1 MTSFGSG
8 EGSIFV
14 QPDGPN
20 SKPIFVG
27 CADLGDIDEPL
38 GDVALWL
45 CKDPKAP
52 NTWKTSRIMK
62 GAPGLVATSLT
73 TETAEFA
80 SYLEELEDNTPIFL
94 TQMASGRA
102 DTFNNY
108 DRAFVTRWIASNRKR
123 SNLATARADE
133 GATTER
139 GEMVVDLV
147 GQPPLYAFFDL
158 SEQALRVSTA
168 ETAGLNNIVFS
179 NLAATAGFVAA
190 DAAAAATANV
200 LDVADWE
207 AAAADPFAA
216 DEHVMGG
223 VAFEIDK
230 NTTRWLVARG
240 STDAGNPAE
249 IAYSDDAGATWSLVD
264 VGAVDGQYVPDSGS
278 LFALDQN
285 NIWLG
290 TDDGYIYYS
299 DDGGLSWTA
308 QESGTIHSGA
318 YNAIHFRNDLVGM
331 AVGAADVV
339 AYTNDGGNTWAAAT
353 ATGGGNA
360 LTTLGHNT
368 GEPGIWWS
376 GDGGGDLYYSSND
389 GVTWAQREFSG
400 DGAGNVA
407 AVKFANEWLGVMAH
421 NNATPLGRLLVTI
434 DGGFSWRR
442 LTIPTN
448 AGLND
453 VWIAGPRKIYAVGEA
468 SGGTGYIVKVETALR
483 AS

>member
-52 NTWKTSRIMK
+52 NTWQTSRIMK
-62 GAPGLVATSLT
+62 GAPGLVTTTLT
-73 TETAEFA
+73 TDTREFA
-80 SYLEELEDNTPIFL
+80 SYLEELGDNTPIFL

-123 SNLATARADE
+123 TNLAIGRADE
-133 GATTER
+133 GASTER

-158 SEQALRVSTA
+158 SDQALRVSTA
-168 ETAGLNNIVFS
+168 ETVALNNIVFS
-179 NLAATAGFVAA
+179 NLAATAGFVTA
-190 DAAAAATANV
+190 DAGSGVTANV

-216 DEHVMGG
+216 DEHVVGG

-230 NTTRWLVARG
+230 NTTRWMVGRG

-249 IAYSDDAGATWSLVD
+249 IAYSDDGGATWNLVD
-264 VGAVDGQYVPDSGS
+264 VGAVDGQFIPDSGS
-278 LFALDQN
+278 IFALDQN
-285 NIWLG
+285 DIWAG
-290 TDDGYIYYS
+290 MDDGYIYHS

-308 QESGTIHSGA
+308 QESGSIHSGA
-318 YNAIHFRNDLVGM
+318 YNAIHFKNSLVGM

-339 AYTNDGGNTWAAAT
+339 AYTNDGGTTWAAAT
-353 ATGGGNA
+353 ATGGAAA
-360 LTTLGHNT
+360 LTALGHNT
-368 GEPGIWWS
+368 GSPGIWWAGGS
-376 GDGGGDLYYSSND
+376 GTLYYSSD
-389 GVTWAQREFSG
+389 EGVTWSQRDFSG
-400 DGAGNVA
+400 DGAGTVP
-407 AVKFANEWLGVMAH
+407 AVKFGNEFLGVMAH
-421 NNATPLGRLLVTI
+421 NTAAPLGRLLVTI

-468 SGGTGYIVKVETALR
+468 SGGTGYIVKVELGLQA
-483 AS
+483 